1 MSDPPA
7 AAARNLDLDELH
19 SRIRDR
25 AAVRRGGPE
34 RQPAPSAPGADWPA
48 VLAGLAW
55 AEEHADLL
63 HADCVMKSFPGPVQP
78 LARLLGRL
86 VAVLARFLLRRQT
99 DCNHATLTA
108 VYLLGAATQRRLDE
122 LDRRVALLEHRL
134 TKPGK
139 SDRRRGPREPA
150 TTRDEACQGWPC

>member
-1 MSDPPA
+1 MNDPPPA
-7 AAARNLDLDELH
+7 AAGNLDLDDLY
-19 SRIRDR
+19 RRVRDL
-25 AAVRRGGPE
+25 AAVRRGSPE
-34 RQPAPSAPGADWPA
+34 LEAAPAPGADWPA

-63 HADCVMKSFPGPVQP
+63 HADCAMKSFPRPVRP

-86 VAVLARFLLRRQT
+86 VAVLARFLVRQQT

-108 VYLLGAATQRRLDE
+108 VYLLGATTRRRLDE
-122 LDRRVALLEHRL
+122 LDRRIAVLERRL
-134 TKPGK
+134 VKQGK

-150 TTRDEACQGWPC
+150 ATRDEACQGWPC